1 MKKACVIGWPIAHSR
16 SPLIHN
22 YWLKKYGID
31 AVYEKKAV
39 EPEKVANFIS
49 NLATSEFI
57 GCNVTIPHKEAAF
70 QAVAVTDEIAR
81 RLGAVNTV
89 YLKDGVI
96 CGTNT
101 DGEGFIASLRH
112 AHPAFDLRNKAA
124 IIVGAG
130 GAAKAIIGALLDEGV
145 DKIGI
150 INRTRERIR
159 DLQVQFGSGVYEI
172 SEAISD
178 DALKGCGLLV
188 NTTSQGMEGQPSLE
202 LEIQKNLNPDALV
215 ADIVYT
221 PLETA
226 FLAKARE
233 QGNPVLGGLG
243 MLMHQAVR
251 GFELWFEVKP
261 EVTAELYELIAADV
275 QKAHK
280 K

>member
-16 SPLIHN
+16 SPLIHT
-22 YWLKKYGID
+22 YWLKRYGID

-39 EPEKVANFIS
+39 EPESVAQFIT
-49 NLATSEFI
+49 NLASSEFI
-57 GCNVTIPHKEAAF
+57 GCNVTIPHKETAF
-70 QAVAVTDEIAR
+70 RAVAKTDGIAK

-89 YLKDGVI
+89 YLKDGAI

-112 AHPAFDLRNKAA
+112 AYPAFDLRNKTAVF
-124 IIVGAG
+124 IGAG
-130 GAAKAIIGALLDEGV
+130 GAAKAIIGALLDEGMET
-145 DKIGI
+145 IGI
-150 INRTRERIR
+150 INRTRERIH
-159 DLQVQFGSGVYEI
+159 DLQVHFGSGIYEI

-178 DALKGCGLLV
+178 DALQSCGLLV

-202 LEIQKNLNPDALV
+202 LEIQSLNPNALV

-226 FLAKARE
+226 FLAKARQ

-243 MLMHQAVR
+243 MLLHQAVR
-251 GFELWFEVKP
+251 GFELWFGVKP
-261 EVTAELYELIAADV
+261 EVTAELYALIAADV
-275 QKAHK
+275 QKAPK
-280 K
+280 Q

>member
-22 YWLKKYGID
+22 YWLKKYDID

-39 EPEKVANFIS
+39 EPESVAQFIT
-49 NLATSEFI
+49 NLPSSEYI
-57 GCNVTIPHKEAAF
+57 GCNVTIPHKETAF
-70 QAVAVTDEIAR
+70 QAIANVDEIAR
-81 RLGAVNTV
+81 RLGVVNTV
-89 YLKDGVI
+89 YLKDGVV

-112 AHPAFDLRNKAA
+112 AHPAFDPENKTAV
-124 IIVGAG
+124 IIGAG
-130 GAAKAIIGALLDEGV
+130 GAAKAIVGALLDEGLK
-145 DKIGI
+145 KIGI
-150 INRTRERIR
+150 INRTRERIH

-172 SEAISD
+172 SETNSD
-178 DALKGCGLLV
+178 DALKSSGLLV

-202 LEIQKNLNPDALV
+202 LEIQSLNPNALV

-226 FLAKARE
+226 FLANAKRR
-233 QGNPVLGGLG
+233 GNPVLGGLG
-243 MLMHQAVR
+243 MLLHQAVR
-251 GFELWFEVKP
+251 GFELWFGVKP

-275 QKAHK
+275 QKAPK
-280 K
+280 Q

>member
-39 EPEKVANFIS
+39 EPKSVTQFIT
-49 NLATSEFI
+49 NLAASEFI
-57 GCNVTIPHKEAAF
+57 GCNVTIPHKETAF
-70 QAVAVTDEIAR
+70 QAVAKTDEIAN

-89 YLKDGVI
+89 YLKDGVV

-101 DGEGFIASLRH
+101 DGEGFIASLCH
-112 AHPAFDLRNKAA
+112 SYPAFSLRNKAA
-124 IIVGAG
+124 IIIGAG
-130 GAAKAIIGALLDEGV
+130 GAAKAIIGALFDEGV

-150 INRTRERIR
+150 INRTRERIH
-159 DLQVQFGSGVYEI
+159 DLQVQFGPGIYEI
-172 SEAISD
+172 SKTNTN
-178 DALKGCGLLV
+178 DALKSCGLLV
-188 NTTSQGMEGQPSLE
+188 NTTSQGMEGQSSLDM
-202 LEIQKNLNPDALV
+202 EIQSLNPDALV

-226 FLAKARE
+226 FLAKARQ

-243 MLMHQAVR
+243 MLLHQAVR
-251 GFELWFEVKP
+251 GFELWFGVKP

-280 K
+280 Q

>member
-1 MKKACVIGWPIAHSR
+1 MKKTCVIGWPIAHSR
-16 SPLIHN
+16 SPLIHS

-39 EPEKVANFIS
+39 EPKNVAQFIA
-49 NLATSEFI
+49 NLAASEFI
-57 GCNVTIPHKEAAF
+57 GCNVTIPHKETAF
-70 QAVAVTDEIAR
+70 QAVAKADEIAG

-112 AHPAFDLRNKAA
+112 AYPAFELRNKTAV
-124 IIVGAG
+124 IIGAG

-145 DKIGI
+145 AKIGI
-150 INRTRERIR
+150 INRTRERIH
-159 DLQVQFGSGVYEI
+159 DLQLQFGSSVCEI
-172 SEAISD
+172 SKVISN
-178 DALKGCGLLV
+178 DALESCALLV
-188 NTTSQGMEGQPSLE
+188 NTTSQGMESQPSLE
-202 LEIQKNLNPDALV
+202 LEIQSLNPNALV
-215 ADIVYT
+215 ADIIYT

-226 FLAKARE
+226 FLEKAKK

-243 MLMHQAVR
+243 MLLHQAVR
-251 GFELWFEVKP
+251 GFELWFGVKP
-261 EVTAELYELIAADV
+261 DVTAELYELIAADV

-280 K
+280 Q

>member
-39 EPEKVANFIS
+39 EPENVAQFIA
-49 NLATSEFI
+49 NLAASEFI
-57 GCNVTIPHKEAAF
+57 GCNVTIPHKETAF
-70 QAVAVTDEIAR
+70 QAVAKADEIAS

-89 YLKDGVI
+89 YLKDGVV

-112 AHPAFDLRNKAA
+112 AHPAFDLRNKTA
-124 IIVGAG
+124 IIIGAG

-145 DKIGI
+145 KKIGI
-150 INRTRERIR
+150 INRTRERIH
-159 DLQVQFGSGVYEI
+159 DLQAQFGSGIYEI
-172 SEAISD
+172 SETIN
-178 DALKGCGLLV
+178 DALKSCGLLV
-188 NTTSQGMEGQPSLE
+188 NTTSLGMEGQPPLE
-202 LEIQKNLNPDALV
+202 LEIQSLSPNALV

-226 FLAKARE
+226 FLAKARKR
-233 QGNPVLGGLG
+233 GNPVLGGLG
-243 MLMHQAVR
+243 MLLHQAVR
-251 GFELWFEVKP
+251 GFELWFGVKP
-261 EVTAELYELIAADV
+261 EVTDELYELIAADIH
-275 QKAHK
+275 KAHK
-280 K
+280 R